1 MLLLVQKRL
10 CIFIILFGV
19 SAGYYRHGSM
29 DPAPSN
35 FHSSIERPKP
45 YQQAPMGKWG
55 KEKPP
60 YLSEKRPR
68 SPHWSSSHY
77 GAPGRAP
84 MDMWIRVTL
93 DIIAANK
100 FNKFS
105 SSRPYRGLWWGKIGL
120 FSFFQH
126 SSYIAIGH
134 NNLGTGLKDR
144 ILIILDFLNFDWLT
158 PLPV

>member
-10 CIFIILFGV
+10 CIFLILFGIA
-19 SAGYYRHGSM
+19 AGYYRHGSM
-29 DPAPSN
+29 DPAPTNSR
-35 FHSSIERPKP
+35 IERPKS
-45 YQQAPMGKWG
+45 YLQAPMGKWG

-93 DIIAANK
+93 DIIAAVLYIL
-100 FNKFS
+100 FNKFTC
-105 SSRPYRGLWWGKIGL
+105 L
-120 FSFFQH
+120 
-126 SSYIAIGH
+126 AITFWTV
-134 NNLGTGLKDR
+134 NLPKELA
-144 ILIILDFLNFDWLT
+144 
-158 PLPV
+158 